1 MADTRKECCRIPANL
16 SAPVLFEG
24 RDDLTFRRCAVCG
37 CRHFRAV
44 AQGLGQS
51 LNKERK

>member
-1 MADTRKECCRIPANL
+1 VADTRKACCKTAANL
-16 SAPVLFEG
+16 SAPELYEG
-24 RDDLTFRRCAVCG
+24 REDLTFQRCSVCQ

-51 LNKERK
+51 LKK